1 MEDLQNWTSDEVPTK
16 YVHGK
21 PFLPPKLMEGLPW
34 EMRLMHDWYLK
45 ASKKGLGMITVKVP
59 DNAFTSGPNGMLVID
74 FNDLHA
80 LFKLDKMDI
89 NLVAAFCL

>member
-1 MEDLQNWTSDEVPTK
+1 
-16 YVHGK
+16 
-21 PFLPPKLMEGLPW
+21 
-34 EMRLMHDWYLK
+34 MRLMHDWYLK

-59 DNAFTSGPNGMLVID
+59 DNAFTSGPNGMLVIN